1 VPNCQN
7 FIIQLFFLT
16 FEHQIDRFMK
26 NILCRSIFIVLAC
39 LACCMNAHAVGKEEA
54 RKEIVYI
61 GTFSERGSL
70 GIYVY
75 EVFRENMRFDLLQT
89 IISKASPSFL
99 AISPGSQLLFSA
111 NRAGMNEDD
120 QRGSITSFAIDQ
132 QTGKLTKIQ
141 DQSSYGES
149 PCHISVHPSGNYLF
163 VCHYKGGNLVVLP
176 VDQEGLIGKP
186 VENIQFEGSGT
197 IMPQQSQPHPHSAI
211 PSPDGRYLYVSD
223 LGQDKIHIYE
233 IDEVTGK
240 LKAAQPSYM
249 RTMPGS
255 GPRHFTFHPNGK
267 IAFSSEEI
275 SSSISSYKVND
286 EDGSLQLVQRLPSLP
301 PAFFG
306 ENSSADVHTA
316 VKGKYVYISNRGYN
330 GLAMFKVS
338 GNGKMKSIGYMP
350 TIGRRPRSFMPDPEG
365 EFMLVGNRDSDEINI
380 FTIERDGTLKDT
392 SAYLP
397 VPSSSCILYLELR

>member
-1 VPNCQN
+1 
-7 FIIQLFFLT
+7 
-16 FEHQIDRFMK
+16 MK
-26 NILCRSIFIVLAC
+26 NTLWRLIFVAMV
-39 LACCMNAHAVGKEEA
+39 CMIHHQNAQAVGNDDA
-54 RKEIVYI
+54 RKEIMYV

-89 IISKASPSFL
+89 IVSKASPSFV
-99 AISPGSQLLFSA
+99 APAPGKHLLFSA
-111 NRAGMNEDD
+111 NRGGMNEDD
-120 QRGSITSFAIDQ
+120 TEGSITSFAIDQ

-149 PCHISVHPSGNYLF
+149 PCHISVHPSGKYLY
-163 VCHYKGGNLVVLP
+163 VCHYVGGNLVVLP
-176 VDQEGLIGKP
+176 VDSEGIIGEP
-186 VENIQFEGSGT
+186 IENIHFEGSGT

-233 IDEVTGK
+233 IDAMTGR
-240 LKAAQPSYM
+240 LEAAQPPFL

-255 GPRHFTFHPNGK
+255 GPRHFTFHPNAK

-275 SSSISSYKVND
+275 SSSISSYVVDD

-330 GLAMFKVS
+330 GLAMFKVN

-350 TIGRRPRSFMPDPEG
+350 TIGRRPRSFMPDPAG
-365 EFMLVGNRDSDEINI
+365 EFLLVGNRDSDEINI
-380 FTIERDGTLKDT
+380 FTIEKDGTLKDT

-397 VPSSSCILYLELR
+397 VPSSSCIQYIMLE